1 MNTPST
7 TSATPTPTL
16 AVAVES
22 AKAYCGAAH
31 GQSWILDAAAPVP
44 EWVELDAAGGVHPY
58 RLVHDP
64 RRAHPARDHEG
75 NYLYMPAAY
84 GSAASA
90 TGPLAVAR
98 PASLPLFPATSGQR

>member
-16 AVAVES
+16 AVDVES

-44 EWVELDAAGGVHPY
+44 WVDLVAAGCAPLPVG
-58 RLVHDP
+58 
-64 RRAHPARDHEG
+64 ARSPPSDHEG

-90 TGPLAVAR
+90 AGPLAVAR

>member
-1 MNTPST
+1 MD
-7 TSATPTPTL
+7 
-16 AVAVES
+16 VES
-22 AKAYCGAAH
+22 AKAYYGAAH
-31 GQSWILDAAAPVP
+31 VQSWILDAAAPVP
-44 EWVELDAAGGVHPY
+44 EWVDLDAAGGVHPY

-90 TGPLAVAR
+90 AGPLAVAR